1 MPPDPYTFTTMAAPY
16 MHWNVE
22 LPGPGHASSSSLP
35 EIVNVL
41 PGDTL
46 VFCGA
51 AAAIIFP
58 EGLMDSESESA
69 PGIFRVNP
77 LADDGSYTY
86 HVVYPGE
93 EAPRTKGTVRIGLI
107 CELD

>member
-1 MPPDPYTFTTMAAPY
+1 MTPDTYTSTAMAVAY

-22 LPGPGHASSSSLP
+22 LPSPGNASPSSLP

-46 VFCGA
+46 VFSGA
-51 AAAIIFP
+51 AATITFA
-58 EGLMDSESESA
+58 EGLMDSESGPA
-69 PGIFRVNP
+69 PGAFRVNP

-93 EAPRTKGTVRIGLI
+93 EASPAKDTVRIGLI
-107 CELD
+107 R